1 MFIDDKEVN
10 LKDDEWEQ
18 KFKKLVI
25 DMFKKLIDKLK
36 NLYETGEDGAK
47 TFVEFNITGIIEN
60 FIGNKYLTAVQ
71 NYDDNVM
78 NNFVENL
85 FNIIKNEEIQNKC
98 DDKKEEK
105 KIRKKRGRKYK
116 K

>member
-18 KFKKLVI
+18 KFRKLVI
-25 DMFKKLIDKLK
+25 DMFKKLIDELK

-85 FNIIKNEEIQNKC
+85 FNII
-98 DDKKEEK
+98 
-105 KIRKKRGRKYK
+105 
-116 K
+116 